1 MARVLID
8 FEIDQCRARP
18 VIAFRPRLCHHS
30 DMIAFT
36 QLDLMAR
43 GGTLALLALW
53 SWFLFRDHR
62 QALAAKLA
70 LAMNLAIA
78 CHVIA
83 SKPGPF
89 TSMSVLD
96 VFLDAG
102 SSAVFAAFWLFS
114 RAWFEDVPRF
124 GWKTWAIA
132 ASPTLLVVLVDI
144 FQLDQIPKT
153 SLIWFPLLRTL
164 WFALGFSG
172 LWIAWRGRADDLVE
186 QRRVLRLRLAVAI
199 GSFAIIVNIVEIA
212 VFIFG
217 APIGLRSL
225 TQFGIV
231 LVTGLLC
238 ASMFTV
244 RQPDLFGQLRRPDEA
259 VPLPFSDDLL
269 AARLQAYM
277 KSELPHR
284 DEGMTIAKLAAQ
296 LGEQEYRLRRL
307 INGQLGYR
315 NFASFLNGYRLAEVK
330 IALSDPTQNEV
341 PILTIA
347 LDAGFGSLG
356 PFNRA
361 FREAE
366 GMTPS
371 AYRLQSA

>member
-1 MARVLID
+1 VALID
-8 FEIDQCRARP
+8 FEIGQSCGT
-18 VIAFRPRLCHHS
+18 VTIALAPGLCHHS
-30 DMIAFT
+30 AMIAFT

-43 GGTLALLALW
+43 GGTLALIALW
-53 SWFLFRDHR
+53 SWLLFRDHR

-70 LAMNLAIA
+70 LAMNAAIV

-83 SKPGPF
+83 SVPGPF
-89 TSMSVLD
+89 GPISAID
-96 VFLDAG
+96 IALDAG
-102 SSAVFAAFWLFS
+102 SSAVFASFWLFT
-114 RAWFEDVPRF
+114 RAWFEDEPRF
-124 GWKTWAIA
+124 GWRTWAIA
-132 ASPTLLVVLVDI
+132 ATPSLIVAVVDI
-144 FQLDQIPKT
+144 FRLDQIPET
-153 SLIWFPLLRTL
+153 SPFWFPLLRGL
-164 WFALGFSG
+164 WFALGISG

-186 QRRVLRLRLAVAI
+186 QRRVLRLRLAAAI
-199 GSFAIIVNIVEIA
+199 GGLAIIVNIVEIA

-217 APIGLRSL
+217 APISWRSG

-238 ASMFTV
+238 ASMFSA
-244 RQPDLFGQLRRPDEA
+244 RQADLFGQVRKPEEDLA
-259 VPLPFSDDLL
+259 TPLIDDPL
-269 AARLQAYM
+269 AARLRAHM
-277 KSELPHR
+277 ASELPHR

-315 NFASFLNGYRLAEVK
+315 NFATFLNGYRLAEVRS
-330 IALSDPTQNEV
+330 ALGDQTQKDV
-341 PILTIA
+341 SILTIA

-361 FREAE
+361 FRDAE

-371 AYRLQSA
+371 TYRAQAG